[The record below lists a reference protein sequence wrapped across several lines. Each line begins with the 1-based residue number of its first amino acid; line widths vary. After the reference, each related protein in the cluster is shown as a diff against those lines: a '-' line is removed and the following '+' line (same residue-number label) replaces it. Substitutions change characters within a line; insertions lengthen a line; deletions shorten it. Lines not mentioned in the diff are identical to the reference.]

1 MPPGAPYGL
10 PAASTLTGWTPR
22 QPCQPTATT
31 PTACPGGIGEGPIN
45 ERVRDDPSICTRRE
59 AADSDRE
66 GVKGSIPTNGRIG
79 TTARPMVKT
88 RRDNAG
94 Q

>member
-22 QPCQPTATT
+22 QALPAHSEHAHSLPT
-31 PTACPGGIGEGPIN
+31 GIGNGPIN